1 MSATQTTPHETGS
14 TNARR
19 KAALLLGLALAAF
32 VVATW
37 LLTKD
42 VYSDSNVKF
51 TGGSNPTEHA
61 HCGAPYDVIWLQG
74 DGFMGG
80 EWADN
85 QPILNRECVK
95 KAGLRVS
102 LAMGLAGAGA
112 VMLGAGIYQASTDRR
127 RRDQASS

>member
-1 MSATQTTPHETGS
+1 V
-14 TNARR
+14 
-19 KAALLLGLALAAF
+19 LLVLALAAF

-51 TGGSNPTEHA
+51 TGGSNPTKQA
-61 HCGAPYDVIWLQG
+61 HCGAPYDVIWLEG

-102 LAMGLAGAGA
+102 VAMGLTGAG
-112 VMLGAGIYQASTDRR
+112 VVLLGAAIYQRTTDRR
-127 RRDQASS
+127 RRDEVSLP